1 MADTTYNGW
10 TNRETW
16 LVGVHD
22 IIDYDQVKEPLEEAV
37 SYGHAVAKGLP
48 LALCASYA
56 KVSSVLIYAIKD
68 RIGEERAL
76 NLWLSDWLKD
86 YHEDVLYDILD
97 FEKINPYIRDF
108 TNFGAIDWL
117 EIAEHY
123 DQEIKEALSNFGDAK
138 E

>member
-16 LVGVHD
+16 LVGEHN
-22 IIDYDQVKEPLEEAV
+22 IIDYDQVKEALELVIRLGYRHYEKYLEV
-37 SYGHAVAKGLP
+37 RHSR
-48 LALCASYA
+48 S
-56 KVSSVLIYAIKD
+56 
-68 RIGEERAL
+68 GEERAL
-76 NLWLSDWLKD
+76 TLWLSDWLKD
-86 YHEDVLYDILD
+86 YHESFLYDILD

-108 TNFGAIDWL
+108 TNFGAINWL

-138 E
+138 ES

>member
-22 IIDYDQVKEPLEEAV
+22 IIDYDQVKEALEEAV
-37 SYGHAVAKGLP
+37 SYGHA
-48 LALCASYA
+48 
-56 KVSSVLIYAIKD
+56 YAIIAD
-68 RIGEERAL
+68 DSGLVRYQRRTPRGEVRAL
-76 NLWLSDWLKD
+76 TLWLSDWLKD
-86 YHEDVLYDILD
+86 YHESFLYDILD

-108 TNFGAIDWL
+108 TNFGAINWL

-123 DQEIKEALSNFGDAK
+123 DQEIKEALSKG

>member
-16 LVGVHD
+16 LVGESN
-22 IIDYDQVKEPLEEAV
+22 IIDYDQVKEALELVIRLGYRHYEKYLEV
-37 SYGHAVAKGLP
+37 RHSR
-48 LALCASYA
+48 S
-56 KVSSVLIYAIKD
+56 
-68 RIGEERAL
+68 GEERAL
-76 NLWLSDWLKD
+76 TLWLSDWLKD

-108 TNFGAIDWL
+108 TNFGAINWL

-123 DQEIKEALSNFGDAK
+123 DQEIKEALSKG

>member
-22 IIDYDQVKEPLEEAV
+22 IIDYDQVKEALADAVGYGASGYERLGYRHYDKYLEV
-37 SYGHAVAKGLP
+37 RHSR
-48 LALCASYA
+48 S
-56 KVSSVLIYAIKD
+56 
-68 RIGEERAL
+68 GEERAL
-76 NLWLSDWLKD
+76 TLWLSDWLKD
-86 YHEDVLYDILD
+86 YHESFLYDILD
-97 FEKINPYIRDF
+97 FEKINPYIQDF
-108 TNFGAIDWL
+108 TNFGAINWL

-138 E
+138 ES

>member
-22 IIDYDQVKEPLEEAV
+22 IIDYDQVKEALEEAV
-37 SYGHAVAKGLP
+37 SYGHA
-48 LALCASYA
+48 
-56 KVSSVLIYAIKD
+56 YAIIAD
-68 RIGEERAL
+68 DSGLSGEERAL
-76 NLWLSDWLKD
+76 TLALSDWLKD
-86 YHEDVLYDILD
+86 YHESFLYDILD
-97 FEKINPYIRDF
+97 FEKINPYIKDF
-108 TNFGAIDWL
+108 TNFGAINWL

-123 DQEIKEALSNFGDAK
+123 DQEIKEALSKG

>member
-22 IIDYDQVKEPLEEAV
+22 IIDYDQVKEALEEAV
-37 SYGHAVAKGLP
+37 SYGHA
-48 LALCASYA
+48 
-56 KVSSVLIYAIKD
+56 YAIKD
-68 RIGEERAL
+68 RIGEKRAL
-76 NLWLSDWLKD
+76 TLWLSDWLKD
-86 YHEDVLYDILD
+86 YHESFLYDILD

-108 TNFGAIDWL
+108 TNFGAINWL

-123 DQEIKEALSNFGDAK
+123 DQEIKEALSKG